1 MLTYSVTPLLIVI
14 PSERDDAIRS
24 KSLPI
29 VWSCIHLMLSVTTC
43 VVSSAVLWSLAGAVV
58 IVDGVRSLSWISLA
72 GVLRGVHLELSG
84 LDLCSTAV
92 GIGVFFFR
100 GELLGEAEK
109 LLGCSGATGV
119 CGQSVHYIRRVGVAC
134 LGVHW
139 LRAWSPVGV

>member
-1 MLTYSVTPLLIVI
+1 MLTNSVTPLLVVI
-14 PSERDDAIRS
+14 PSERYDAIRS
-24 KSLPI
+24 RSLPI
-29 VWSCIHLMLSVTTC
+29 VWSLMFDVVRDYLCGIFCRFVVTGC
-43 VVSSAVLWSLAGAVV
+43 
-58 IVDGVRSLSWISLA
+58 
-72 GVLRGVHLELSG
+72 GVLLELSG

-100 GELLGEAEK
+100 GEHLGKAEE

-134 LGVHW
+134 PGVHS